1 MSEFVIV
8 RALVEADLPA
18 YKALRDAM
26 LEAHPDAFTSDA
38 DTERSRA
45 SDSYRSRLGIEPSGS
60 ARFTLGAFVDGTLQ
74 GAISC
79 ERDERVKVRHI
90 GHVIGMMV
98 SASARGRGIG
108 RALLR
113 ECIARARHCAE
124 LEMLT
129 LSVTASN
136 APAVALYEAE
146 GFENYGLLH
155 NAIKLG
161 ERYYDKALMTLDL

>member
-1 MSEFVIV
+1 MKVTV
-8 RALVEADLPA
+8 RALVEADLPS

-26 LEAHPDAFTSDA
+26 LEQHPDAFTSDA
-38 DTERSRA
+38 EADRGRSA
-45 SDSYRSRLGIEPSGS
+45 GSYRSRLGQAEDGP
-60 ARFTLGAFVDGTLQ
+60 RFTLGAFIDDTLV

-79 ERDERVKVRHI
+79 ERDERLKVRHV
-90 GHVIGMMV
+90 GHIIGMMV
-98 SASARGRGIG
+98 SAEARGRGIG

-113 ECIARARHCAE
+113 ECIARARKCAD

-136 APAVALYEAE
+136 APAVALYAAE
-146 GFENYGLLH
+146 GFVDYGLLR

-161 ERYYDKALMTLDL
+161 ERHYDKALMSLALR